1 LGYTV
6 YIMLRLSQALINK
19 PVLSLRLG
27 NEIATVVKPIINP
40 NNLKIEGFYCLDRY
54 DRKKSLVLL
63 YKDIR
68 EIIPKGFIVNDH
80 EVLSEPSELLRL
92 KDILEINFEL
102 IGKPVVT
109 VGKVKVGKVSDYAT
123 EESSL
128 YIQKLYVGQSLVRNF
143 TGGSLNVDR
152 NQIVEIT
159 NRKIIIQDLVQGI
172 PSHAAAPA

>member
-1 LGYTV
+1 
-6 YIMLRLSQALINK
+6 MLRLSQALINK